1 MNYNEYDK
9 VILNF
14 QKKIIPNLSQED
26 KKNYYDEL
34 IILKN
39 NLLKDNLEYCK
50 SIQDEKNLLQNKITD
65 KKEKL
70 ENIIKLYN
78 QKKKFNTI
86 SI

>member
-39 NLLKDNLEYCK
+39 NLLKDNLEYCVVLK
-50 SIQDEKNLLQNKITD
+50 STNTPLKLIIFFIT
-65 KKEKL
+65 L
-70 ENIIKLYN
+70 NINNI
-78 QKKKFNTI
+78 
-86 SI
+86 